1 MSTLQGV
8 PRRAPRLRTAF
19 GTGLLALGALVAV
32 GVAVLFLALASAH
45 RSISIS
51 AARPAPSP
59 SASVPLI
66 QYRGTGA
73 TPTTHGAG
81 PTPAAYVRAE
91 HSYGA
96 VP

>member
-1 MSTLQGV
+1 MSTLQSI
-8 PRRAPRLRTAF
+8 PRKAPRLRTAL

-32 GVAVLFLALASAH
+32 GVAVVFLALASAH
-45 RSISIS
+45 RRSSIT
-51 AARPAPSP
+51 AARPAASP
-59 SASVPLI
+59 SAYVPLI

-73 TPTTHGAG
+73 EPTTHGTGLTSAV
-81 PTPAAYVRAE
+81 YVRAE